1 MLAAMPYSMDFRQA
15 VAAAYDACGS
25 STEVAE
31 QFDCSGSWVRRLVQ
45 RRREHGGVLEPPRP
59 SARADDQRA
68 YDDADEAVIRAIIRD
83 RPDATLA
90 EVAAA
95 VGKPAHPGTVCR
107 TLARLKLVRKKS
119 RRGPPS
125 RTGRT

>member
-1 MLAAMPYSMDFRQA
+1 MPYSMDFRRA
-15 VAAAYDACGS
+15 VACAYDTCGS

-31 QFDCSGSWVRRLVQ
+31 QFDCSASWVRRLIQ
-45 RRREHGGVLEPPRP
+45 RRREHDGVLQPPRP
-59 SARADDQRA
+59 SARAGDQRT
-68 YDDADEAVIRAIIRD
+68 YDDADEATIRAVIRG

-107 TLARLKLVRKKS
+107 TLARLGLPRKKS

-125 RTGRT
+125 KAGRT